1 MSSTESAHPGSSP
14 GSDLAWT
21 DEEDV
26 PCIRTAAPWNPRSEA
41 LRAPSVD
48 VLCTSGE
55 LGATMSRAVGDH
67 VPRGRCF
74 DLVRSSLRSVRQAH
88 RAWDLAFDTINT
100 YEPAIVSAYSRH
112 ILRSAVVVAGYG
124 ARMIADVGAIMSS
137 LIDLVR
143 HPRRS
148 GRVGID
154 ALNLLMDRMVRWDV
168 EELRKFTEDAIS
180 AAEATADLFE
190 SFEGSRGILNNKIA
204 RSSIKCTE
212 ACASAAVVALMCA
225 ALYND
230 TGAFV
235 AACGSMLSSLEID
248 LARTEFVVG
257 ILEKIR

>member
-1 MSSTESAHPGSSP
+1 
-14 GSDLAWT
+14 
-21 DEEDV
+21 
-26 PCIRTAAPWNPRSEA
+26 
-41 LRAPSVD
+41 
-48 VLCTSGE
+48 
-55 LGATMSRAVGDH
+55 MSRAVGDH

-100 YEPAIVSAYSRH
+100 YEPAIVSAYSASEMSSAGVDSRH